1 MDDDEFL
8 GLRLALVEANPWYPR
23 MLRRCVR
30 ITADWDQDVGCLFW
44 CGARSR
50 GGERTS
56 EKAWYGSLN
65 LGKGHGGRV
74 VRTHV
79 AVATAHGIITD
90 FQVPSGMNLDHTCVR
105 SLCVEETH
113 LELVTKLENQR
124 RRVERRP
131 RPLSA
136 HQEDEIRSRG
146 IRPLS
151 WWSY

>member
-1 MDDDEFL
+1 MTDEEFL
-8 GLRLALVEANPWYPR
+8 TLPLALVEGAPWYPR

-30 ITADWDQDVGCLFW
+30 ISPDWDQDKGCLFW

-50 GGERTS
+50 GGERSS
-56 EKAWYGSLN
+56 EKAWYGSLD
-65 LGKGHGGRV
+65 LGRGEGNRV

-90 FQVPSGMNLDHTCVR
+90 FIVPAGHNLDHVCNR
-105 SLCVEETH
+105 SLCVEHSH

-124 RRVERRP
+124 RKVRRQP
-131 RPLSA
+131 RPLSVQ
-136 HQEDEIRSRG
+136 QEEEIRSRG